1 MALSSDERKRLLK
14 ADLPA
19 SKLVRGQLQDY
30 LRRTGLGCGD
40 FARRINYSTATM
52 EFFASGKYHSIAASD
67 RAIRSA
73 ILDFIAT
80 HPIGGEAADEQGK
93 LYETENVRL
102 LRKYFYEAL
111 NKGWGYVVY
120 GAPGCQ
126 KTWVLQRLTAELN
139 RAEVAKNGTARRAFR
154 VYCRAGIRP
163 GDLMKRVAE
172 AAGTFTVGNAD
183 RILRNL
189 RFDFSGRRVLIA
201 FDEAQ
206 HLDNSCLETVRELLD
221 EEPHC
226 GLLFVGS
233 HNLKAIFEQ
242 TELEQLRSRMHAAK
256 ALPGISDDEA
266 RKIVAGEI
274 GTDYPERRISGLIEA
289 ARVEDPRQGKDY
301 RYISARKLFWSLHD
315 LKVAIAE
322 KNRGQT
328 EAAA

>member
-1 MALSSDERKRLLK
+1 MALSLEERKRLLA

-40 FARRINYSTATM
+40 FAKRINYSTATM
-52 EFFASGKYHSIAASD
+52 EFFVRGKYHSIAASD

-73 ILDFIAT
+73 ILEFIST
-80 HPIGGEAADEQGK
+80 HPVGANAGLEQGK

-102 LRKYFYEAL
+102 LRKYFYLAL
-111 NKGWGYVVY
+111 DRGWGYVVY

-126 KTWVLQRLTAELN
+126 KTFILQSEIAELN
-139 RAEVAKNGTARRAFR
+139 RAELSKNGIARRAFR

-206 HLDNSCLETVRELLD
+206 HLDNACLETVRELLD

-242 TELEQLRSRMHAAK
+242 TELEQWRSRLHAGK
-256 ALPGISDDEA
+256 ALPGISDEEA

-274 GTDYPERRISGLIEA
+274 GTEYPENKIGGLIEA
-289 ARVEDPRQGKDY
+289 ARVADPRQGKDY
-301 RYISARKLFWSLHD
+301 RYISARKLFWSLRD
-315 LKVAIAE
+315 LKTAIAE
-322 KNRGQT
+322 KK